1 MTNTTDPLWAHFK
14 PLWLD
19 FHKVGDGVLVAGGYG
34 LFLKQQFLLGARD
47 QPIVIPLERW
57 PDAAPRATGDMD
69 LIVALDLIADDTANK
84 RLFTAL
90 EEQGFVVSEKPHGK
104 RWQYFKEI
112 GKDQH
117 VIVELHAPLP
127 DGDNESENLQS
138 NRFAVKHKPSLGEQ
152 GVHGRTNHE
161 AIGSELHPFRFEMEA
176 IQILVPNPVT
186 WTVMKLTAAEDTW
199 NRSKEEQRDS
209 KGRAFFREQAIKHG
223 HDACRAVA
231 MMTVEERDS
240 SAEVIQAIRD
250 TPPFLRASEIYR
262 DFFVGKDDW
271 ANVVLG
277 DRWRPE
283 DLEIIQNILASWY
296 SA

>member
-1 MTNTTDPLWAHFK
+1 MTNIADPLWTHFK

-19 FHKVGDGVLVAGGYG
+19 FQKAGEGVLVAGGYG

-90 EEQGFVVSEKPHGK
+90 EEQGFVVSAKPHGK

-117 VIVELHAPLP
+117 VFVELHAPLP
-127 DGDNESENLQS
+127 GDDNESENLQS

-152 GVHGRTNHE
+152 GVHGRTNQE
-161 AIGSELHPFRFEMEA
+161 AIGSELHPFRFEMEGIKVA
-176 IQILVPNPVT
+176 VPNPVT

-199 NRSKEEQRDS
+199 KRSREEQRES
-209 KGRAFFREQAIKHG
+209 KDRRHFREQAIKHG

-231 MMTVEERDS
+231 MMTIEERDS
-240 SAEVIQAIRD
+240 SAEVIEAIRD
-250 TPPFLRASEIYR
+250 TPPFIRASEIYR
-262 DFFVGKDDW
+262 NFFNGDDGW
-271 ANVVLG
+271 ADEVLKG
-277 DRWRPE
+277 RWLTE
-283 DLEIIQNILASWY
+283 DMEVIQDILASWY

>member
-1 MTNTTDPLWAHFK
+1 MTNTADPLWTHFK

-19 FHKVGDGVLVAGGYG
+19 FQKAGEGVLVAGGYG
-34 LFLKQQFLLGARD
+34 LFLKQQYMLGKEA
-47 QPIVIPLERW
+47 PTIAIPMERW
-57 PDAAPRATGDMD
+57 PDPAPRATGDMD

-112 GKDQH
+112 GKGQH
-117 VIVELHAPLP
+117 VVVELHAPLP
-127 DGDNESENLQS
+127 GDDNESENLQS

-152 GVHGRTNHE
+152 GVHGRTNQE
-161 AIGSELHPFRFEMEA
+161 AIGSELHPFRFEMEGIKVA
-176 IQILVPNPVT
+176 VPNPVT

-199 NRSKEEQRDS
+199 KRSLDEKWEPKDR
-209 KGRAFFREQAIKHG
+209 RHFRQQAIKHG

-231 MMTVEERDS
+231 MMTIEERDS
-240 SAEVIQAIRD
+240 SAEVIEAIRET
-250 TPPFLRASEIYR
+250 TPFMRASEIYR
-262 DFFVGKDDW
+262 NFFNGEDGW
-271 ANVVLG
+271 ADEVLKG
-277 DRWRPE
+277 RWLTE
-283 DLEIIQNILASWY
+283 DMEVIQAILASWY

>member
-1 MTNTTDPLWAHFK
+1 MTNTADPLWVHFK

-19 FHKVGDGVLVAGGYG
+19 FEKAGAGVLVAGGYG

-57 PDAAPRATGDMD
+57 PDPAPRATGDMD
-69 LIVALDLIADDTANK
+69 LIVALDLIADETANK
-84 RLFTAL
+84 RLFRAL
-90 EEQGFVVSEKPHGK
+90 DEQGFAVSERPHGK

-112 GKDQH
+112 EKGNH
-117 VIVELHAPLP
+117 VVVELHAPLP
-127 DGDNESENLQS
+127 EGDNETENLES
-138 NRFAVKHKPSLGEQ
+138 NRFAVKHKPSLGEK

-161 AIGSELHPFRFEMEA
+161 AIGSELHPFRFEVEA

-199 NRSKEEQRDS
+199 NRSQEIQRDP
-209 KGRAFFREQAIKHG
+209 KDRAYFREQAIKHG

-240 SAEVIQAIRD
+240 TAAVIEAIQD
-250 TPPFLRASEIYR
+250 THPFMRAAEIYR
-262 DFFVGKDDW
+262 DFFIGEDDW
-271 ANVVLG
+271 ANEVLK
-277 DRWRPE
+277 DRWLSA
-283 DLEIIQNILASWY
+283 DLELIQAILASWY
-296 SA
+296 RI

>member
-1 MTNTTDPLWAHFK
+1 MTNTADPLWTHFR

-19 FHKVGDGVLVAGGYG
+19 FEKAGGGVLVAGGYG

-47 QPIVIPLERW
+47 QPIVITLERW

-69 LIVALDLIADDTANK
+69 LIVSLDLIADETANK

-90 EEQGFVVSEKPHGK
+90 EEQGFVVSEKLHGK

-112 GKDQH
+112 RKDQYI
-117 VIVELHAPLP
+117 IVELHAPLP
-127 DGDNESENLQS
+127 KGDDEFENLQS

-152 GVHGRTNHE
+152 GVHGRANHE

-199 NRSKEEQRDS
+199 KRSREEHRDP
-209 KGRAFFREQAIKHG
+209 KDRAYFREQAIKHG
-223 HDACRAVA
+223 HDACRVVG
-231 MMTVEERDS
+231 MTTLQERDA
-240 SAEVIQAIRD
+240 SAQVIDAIRE
-250 TPPFLRASEIYR
+250 TPPFARASEIYR
-262 DFFVGKDDW
+262 EFFMGEDCW
-271 ANVVLG
+271 ANEVLR
-277 DRWRPE
+277 DRWLPA
-283 DLEIIQNILASWY
+283 DLEVIQAILASWY
-296 SA
+296 GA